1 VVCSCNDPSWYLATV
16 DAGQVKW
23 TSISVKDKQL
33 AKDGRKENDSDGGK
47 TTASERGKVA
57 LARRAASIRPAG
69 KSRATAKEIGVL
81 MCYRIP
87 RTNTLH
93 MGS

>member
-1 VVCSCNDPSWYLATV
+1 VGCYLGTV

-33 AKDGRKENDSDGGK
+33 AKDGGKENDRDGGK
-47 TTASERGKVA
+47 DDSERKRKGVA

-81 MCYRIP
+81 MCHRIP

-93 MGS
+93 NTWEAN